1 MANILGISPPARY
14 MPSRKSL
21 SLALA
26 SLFLIPILS
35 PSVAGEWTDD
45 GWLTNLIGP
54 ERMENGDEFGCHGF
68 QGIDTIEEN
77 WVIDAC
83 KDYLVSHT
91 DSSRWGK
98 NPVSFGIVGDSI
110 DNQTANSL
118 VNSGFLITGDLINT
132 PLEGLRSFPRNG
144 GSIEKNSANMELLE
158 SAEEDSLVSIW
169 WRARVDDIKV
179 REDKSLISW
188 LEDQEVWFTTWGEWY
203 FHEISSSSIE
213 VKVEGN
219 KIIISN
225 PISSGEWDVPGSVSV
240 EIDGNILEVYND
252 KGEQFP
258 DISSTERKLKQ
269 GWRTHEYGAFFT
281 VMPGTSVEATIDK
294 NNDNVS
300 YSPLDTFNNLHH
312 AVTIVG
318 HHTTNLFHWS
328 SDFQES
334 ILTFTWLVERPSEEE
349 INWGLPIIALSVLI
363 AVPIIVKKIVEMD
376 DGE

>member
-1 MANILGISPPARY
+1 
-14 MPSRKSL
+14 
-21 SLALA
+21 
-26 SLFLIPILS
+26 
-35 PSVAGEWTDD
+35 
-45 GWLTNLIGP
+45 
-54 ERMENGDEFGCHGF
+54 MENGDEFGCHGF
-68 QGIDTIEEN
+68 QGINTIEEN

-118 VNSGFLITGDLINT
+118 VNSGFLITGDMIDT

-225 PISSGEWDVPGSVSV
+225 PTSSGEWNVPGSVSV

-349 INWGLPIIALSVLI
+349 LNWSLPIIALSVLI
-363 AVPIIVKKIVEMD
+363 AVTIVVKKIVEMD

>member
-98 NPVSFGIVGDSI
+98 NPVSFGIVGDFI

-118 VNSGFLITGDLINT
+118 VNSGFLITGDMIDT

-203 FHEISSSSIE
+203 FHEISSSRIE

-225 PISSGEWDVPGSVSV
+225 PTSSGEWNVPGSVSV

-281 VMPGTSVEATIDK
+281 VMPGTTVEVTIDK

-349 INWGLPIIALSVLI
+349 LNWSLPIIALSVLI
-363 AVPIIVKKIVEMD
+363 AVPIVVKKIVEMD

>member
-118 VNSGFLITGDLINT
+118 VNSGFLITGDMINT

>member
-118 VNSGFLITGDLINT
+118 VNSGFLITGDMINT

-349 INWGLPIIALSVLI
+349 INWSLPIIALSVLI

>member
-1 MANILGISPPARY
+1 MPAH
-14 MPSRKSL
+14 KSL

-110 DNQTANSL
+110 DNQTTNSL
-118 VNSGFLITGDLINT
+118 VNSGFLITGDMIDT

-144 GSIEKNSANMELLE
+144 GSIEKNSANMGLLE

-203 FHEISSSSIE
+203 FHEISSSRIE

-225 PISSGEWDVPGSVSV
+225 PTSSGEWNVPGSVSV

-281 VMPGTSVEATIDK
+281 VMPGTSVEVTIDK

-349 INWGLPIIALSVLI
+349 LNWSLPIIALSVLI
-363 AVPIIVKKIVEMD
+363 AVPIVVKKIVEMD

>member
-1 MANILGISPPARY
+1 MPAR
-14 MPSRKSL
+14 KTL
-21 SLALA
+21 SLVLV
-26 SLFLIPILS
+26 SVLLIPIIS

-68 QGIDTIEEN
+68 QGIDSIEEN
-77 WVIDAC
+77 WVIEAC

-91 DSSRWGK
+91 NSSRWGK
-98 NPVSFGIVGDSI
+98 NPISFGIVGDYI
-110 DNQTANSL
+110 DNKTANAL
-118 VNSGFLITGDLINT
+118 LDSGFLITGDMIQSL
-132 PLEGLRSFPRNG
+132 PEGLTSFPRNG
-144 GSIEKNSANMELLE
+144 GTIEKNSANIQLLE

-179 REDKSLISW
+179 REDKDLISW

-203 FHEISSSSIE
+203 FHEISSSNIE
-213 VKVEGN
+213 VKVEEN

-225 PISSGEWDVPGSVSV
+225 PISSTEWDVPGSVTID
-240 EIDGNILEVYND
+240 IDGNILEVYNE

-258 DISSTERKLKQ
+258 DISATERKLKQ
-269 GWRTHEYGAFFT
+269 GWRTYESGAFFT
-281 VMPGTSVEATIDK
+281 LMPGTSVEVTVDK
-294 NNDNVS
+294 NLNNVS
-300 YSPLDTFNNLHH
+300 YRPLGTFNNLDY

-318 HHTTNLFHWS
+318 HHTTNLFQWS

-349 INWGLPIIALSVLI
+349 INWSLPLIALSVLI
-363 AVPIIVKKIVEMD
+363 AVPIIVKRIVDMD
-376 DGE
+376 EEE

>member
-98 NPVSFGIVGDSI
+98 NPVSFGIVGDFI
-110 DNQTANSL
+110 DNQTTNSL
-118 VNSGFLITGDLINT
+118 VNSGFLITGDMIDN

-258 DISSTERKLKQ
+258 DISSTERKLKE
-269 GWRTHEYGAFFT
+269 GWRIHEYGAFFT

>member
-110 DNQTANSL
+110 DNQTTNSL
-118 VNSGFLITGDLINT
+118 VNSGFLITGDMINT

-203 FHEISSSSIE
+203 FHEISSSRIE

-225 PISSGEWDVPGSVSV
+225 PTSSGEWNVPGSVSV

-281 VMPGTSVEATIDK
+281 VMPGTSVEVTIDK

-349 INWGLPIIALSVLI
+349 LNWSLPIIALSVLI
-363 AVPIIVKKIVEMD
+363 AVPIVVKKIVEMD